1 MVSYP
6 ESEPSPEPSP
16 ESESES
22 ESTMTVGLS
31 MDWEVAVGL
40 CTRLLRASR
49 TLRHYQPSSPDAT
62 AISGLAMA
70 LSEAAF
76 RAVQAELTGETGGGS
91 FKVDL
96 GEAPDSTD
104 ESRGP

>member
-1 MVSYP
+1 MVSY
-6 ESEPSPEPSP
+6 P

-22 ESTMTVGLS
+22 ESKSSMTVGLS

-49 TLRHYQPSSPDAT
+49 TLRHHEPSNPDAT
-62 AISGLAMA
+62 AIGGLAMA

-76 RAVQAELTGETGGGS
+76 RAVQDDLMGKTGGGS

-104 ESRGP
+104 EAQGA